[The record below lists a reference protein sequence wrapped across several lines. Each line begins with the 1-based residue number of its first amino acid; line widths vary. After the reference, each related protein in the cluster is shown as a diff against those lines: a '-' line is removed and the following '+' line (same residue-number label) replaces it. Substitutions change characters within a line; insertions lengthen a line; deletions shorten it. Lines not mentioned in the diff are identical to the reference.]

1 MSLNI
6 YPILN
11 LVLMWNLW
19 GTYVRQGT
27 KFRPQFQMGSHKI
40 LVSLKSHS
48 GGIESQD
55 QGSGCLMQDLK
66 RGPVKVGSV
75 QGQGEGH
82 QPV

>member
-1 MSLNI
+1 M
-6 YPILN
+6 
-11 LVLMWNLW
+11 
-19 GTYVRQGT
+19 QGT
-27 KFRPQFQMGSHKI
+27 KFVTQFLVAGLESLQSRHKI